1 MGSIYRHLTAHG
13 LDVVG
18 YHLPG
23 ITAAAGIIAGG
34 GSAWEESWRRGVSHV
49 IEQAAFQATT
59 RRSSA
64 DLRDALE
71 RSGLR
76 VGTALNP
83 EWIRYWIV
91 GLCDDLPAGLRLLA
105 ECALLPRLD
114 AEDIAAA
121 KDRAQAQLRG
131 RRQQRELHVSDS
143 LREGLYPGHPLG
155 RPTLGT
161 STDIAAIT
169 PNAAASFHVRHH
181 RAGNVTLA
189 VAGQF
194 DWDEVIDAA
203 EGCAVPGPAR
213 PAERLPPTTMTAARV
228 SEFNQGSHQHIAIAI
243 PGPAYQDTQFYAWAL
258 VTQVLGVGQ
267 TSRLFRRVREQQGMT
282 YAVSARLVAHS
293 CGGEVLI
300 CGTTAP
306 ERARDFAA
314 AVCQVVSELAGSGL
328 SAGELATAKA
338 QLASELVM
346 RGESSVARM
355 HTLLTSVLYT
365 GEPRGIDEIG
375 ALIDRVRPDDTAAVL
390 ASWRDTTVIGMATAG
405 PLSAE
410 ELSYGFEPAKTG

>member
-1 MGSIYRHLTAHG
+1 MGSIYRHQTAYG
-13 LDVVG
+13 LAVIG
-18 YHLPG
+18 YYLPG
-23 ITAAAGIIAGG
+23 ITAAAGIIAGS

-49 IEQAAFQATT
+49 IEQAAFQATR
-59 RRSSA
+59 RRSGA

-76 VGTALNP
+76 IGTALNP

-91 GLCDDLPAGLRLLA
+91 GLSDDLPAGLRLLG
-105 ECALLPRLD
+105 ECALLPSLD
-114 AEDIAAA
+114 EEDTAAA
-121 KDRAQAQLRG
+121 RDRAQAQLRR
-131 RRQQRELHVSDS
+131 RRQQRELHVSDL

-161 STDIAAIT
+161 STDIAAVT
-169 PNAAASFHVRHH
+169 ASAAATFHVLHH
-181 RAGNVTLA
+181 RAGNLTLA

-194 DWDEVIDAA
+194 DWDEVVDAA
-203 EGCAVPGPAR
+203 EGYVLPCPAR
-213 PAERLPPTTMTAARV
+213 PARRFPPTTMTAARI
-228 SEFNQGSHQHIAIAI
+228 SEFNPGSHQHVAIAI
-243 PGPAYQDTQFYAWAL
+243 PGPAYQDAQFYAWAL

-267 TSRLFRRVREQQGMT
+267 TSRLFRQVREEQGMT

-306 ERARDFAA
+306 ERAQDFAA
-314 AVCQVVSELAGSGL
+314 AVCQVVSELASTGL
-328 SAGELATAKA
+328 SSGELATAKA

-375 ALIDRVRPDDTAAVL
+375 ALIDRVRPDDIAAVL
-390 ASWRDTTVIGMATAG
+390 ASLRDGATIGLATAG

-410 ELSYGFEPAKTG
+410 ELSHGLEPAKTA